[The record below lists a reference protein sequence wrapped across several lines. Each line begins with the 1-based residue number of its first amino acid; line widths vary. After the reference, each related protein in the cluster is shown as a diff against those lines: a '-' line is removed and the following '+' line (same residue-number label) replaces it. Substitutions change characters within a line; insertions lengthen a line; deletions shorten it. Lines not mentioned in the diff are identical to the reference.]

1 VPVARSIVRPSPL
14 LALSLIDYPDEPPA
28 RTVIVQTSRLNH
40 TGGRKMDAIT
50 LLKADHEKVSGIFE
64 KLEET
69 TERAEKTREELFMKL
84 KQELELHSHIEET
97 IFYPVLKKSE
107 ETREITMEGIQE
119 HHVVKVLLRELD
131 AMGVGSETWTAKL
144 KVLKENV
151 EHHVEEEEDDMFK
164 SAREVLSKEQLEELG
179 ALMEQEKRQQKAL
192 TASAN

>member
-1 VPVARSIVRPSPL
+1 
-14 LALSLIDYPDEPPA
+14 
-28 RTVIVQTSRLNH
+28 
-40 TGGRKMDAIT
+40 MDAIT
-50 LLKADHEKVSGIFE
+50 LLKTDHEKVSGIFE

-69 TERAEKTREELFMKL
+69 TESAEKTREELFAQL
-84 KQELELHSHIEET
+84 KQELDLHAHIEET

-107 ETREITMEGIQE
+107 ETRDITMEGIQE

-164 SAREVLSKEQLEELG
+164 KARTVLSREQLEELG
-179 ALMEQEKRQQKAL
+179 TLMEQEKLQQKPL
-192 TASAN
+192 SASAN

>member
-1 VPVARSIVRPSPL
+1 
-14 LALSLIDYPDEPPA
+14 
-28 RTVIVQTSRLNH
+28 
-40 TGGRKMDAIT
+40 MDAIT
-50 LLKADHEKVSGIFE
+50 LLKTDHEKVSGIFE

-69 TERAEKTREELFMKL
+69 TESAEKTREELFAQL
-84 KQELELHSHIEET
+84 KQELDLHAHIEET

-151 EHHVEEEEDDMFK
+151 EHHVEEEEEDMFK

-179 ALMEQEKRQQKAL
+179 ALMEQEKLQQKPL
-192 TASAN
+192 SASAN